1 MTDIYVGARIEHGSE
16 RDVLR
21 RALTA
26 LGRDQREAVIL
37 ANLHL
42 GGRQI
47 DLIVAQ
53 EELVLV
59 IEAKGV
65 SRPIRGGVNGP
76 WQYRAA
82 SGDWVDFGGSG
93 NPYGQ
98 ARTAKHKVRDA
109 LSAMV
114 GSDVPH
120 MAAAVIFVPGIPD
133 GSEAYE
139 GDFSVSVGGLD
150 DLRGLLR
157 RRGSSALTLD
167 DWRAFADQ
175 HRLRRASGLENACD
189 TALFEAEDLIRQYIT
204 AFRRDHAQPGAVV
217 PFACRMDG
225 RDVSSRDV
233 LSLIAEERADVA
245 IQGPSGCGKTLLA
258 TKAALALTDTG
269 SVPVMI
275 PVKDYAGNLKAVL
288 ESEVRVLID
297 SQATKLLRAARR
309 LNRAPVFVLD
319 GYNECAQTDRAALT
333 GRVAALARLYRGSV
347 LVTSQIT
354 LARAD
359 RLQLREVL
367 VPPPDMD
374 TKEAIALTWTGGAPL
389 PEQLRPLLEA
399 VGSGLEAR
407 LVGEVGEEMRP
418 DGSRYALFDAFT
430 RKRLGDSAAEG
441 IRLLSH
447 LAGCLADRVAFSLPE
462 LEFNRLTDRH
472 GVSQEVA
479 LCVQRVGLVAARGH
493 RVSFAHEMYFDAFA
507 AENVV
512 RRADDVTAP
521 VLEALA
527 SPKHA
532 GRKGMILGAI
542 ANDVLR
548 AKVFGGLEDADS
560 IALCLEGACGGP
572 AREWSER
579 LCRELLEKV
588 RAETMRVSFRSPEHE
603 QQHLAFEEKAL
614 TAWTPLE
621 QAFLAA
627 ICRQVAGGLYLK
639 EILDVIGV
647 LDLKT
652 SREEVRLRETGWPS
666 RLSLRDCMF
675 ANAYVFP
682 SSPSPAISQFASN
695 LHGRYVDQ
703 PCDAVAR
710 TISEGTDSLTPGQ
723 VYFLLMVSR
732 GARGSASFITKAIAS
747 HWLGAPYHL
756 KLDLMDGAVMCRL
769 SAHTDRAALAEAIEA
784 LPAPNNVA
792 ISTMQVEALGR
803 LGALED
809 AEREH
814 VDEAA
819 REMRQCICDTENEE
833 LCVQASGL
841 YANLFD
847 HPLSGA
853 YYKALS
859 DLTSDD
865 RKTLLMMAASG
876 AQAGFGF
883 RLPLLVD
890 LASFDDRRTA
900 ECFSRWV
907 GLPPTDSV
915 MPQDAIAV
923 FAVTHVVLG
932 RLGAP
937 LPRREG
943 PPTGHSAAALVSC
956 GEVLYWLN
964 RNDLDEAGRCG
975 YYTEAFRVLRRH
987 ERGAALDVLRLCET
1001 ELRSYGLAE
1010 GLDDLP
1016 GSAPVERS
1024 IISSFPSQ
1032 VVEIGRHALA
1042 DSPGQVGYFES
1053 WRDPGRERNL
1063 SFAIDV
1069 LAHYGNSTDLQ
1080 LLKKFAED
1088 VGLGTS
1094 AISAVRT
1101 LEARLAG
1108 AS

>member
-1 MTDIYVGARIEHGSE
+1 MTDLYVGARIEYGSE

-21 RALTA
+21 RALTV
-26 LGRDQREAVIL
+26 LGRDQRQAVIL

-59 IEAKGV
+59 IEAKGA
-65 SRPIRGGVNGP
+65 SRPIGGGVNGP

-82 SGDWVDFGGSG
+82 SGDWVDFGRSG

-98 ARTAKHKVRDA
+98 VRTAKHKVRDA
-109 LSAMV
+109 LSVMV

-120 MAAAVIFVPGIPD
+120 LDAAVIFVPGIPD

-150 DLRGLLR
+150 DLRGLLGR
-157 RRGSSALTLD
+157 QGESALTRD

-175 HRLRRASGLENACD
+175 HRLRKVSGLENAC
-189 TALFEAEDLIRQYIT
+189 APVLFEAEDLIRQYVT

-217 PFACRMDG
+217 PFACQIDG
-225 RDVSSRDV
+225 RDVSLQEV
-233 LSLIAEERADVA
+233 LRLIAEERADVV
-245 IQGPSGCGKTLLA
+245 IQGPSGCGKSLLA
-258 TKAALALTDTG
+258 TRAALALTDSG
-269 SVPVMI
+269 SLAVMI
-275 PVKDYAGNLKAVL
+275 PAKDYAGNLKAVL

-297 SQATKLLRAARR
+297 SSATKLLSAVRR
-309 LNRAPVFVLD
+309 LNRSAVFVLD
-319 GYNECAQTDRAALT
+319 GYNECAEEDRATLT
-333 GRVAALARLYRGSV
+333 RRVAALVRMYDAGV
-347 LVTSQIT
+347 IVTSQIALT
-354 LARAD
+354 RGD
-359 RLQLREVL
+359 RLRLRTVE

-418 DGSRYALFDAFT
+418 DRSRYALFDAFT

-479 LCVQRVGLVAARGH
+479 LRVQSVGLLAARGN

-507 AENVV
+507 AEDVV
-512 RRADDVTAP
+512 RRADNVSAS
-521 VLEALA
+521 VLNELA
-527 SPKHA
+527 SPRHA
-532 GRKGMILGAI
+532 GRKELILGAI

-548 AKVFGGLEDADS
+548 AQVFGGLEDADS
-560 IALCLEGACGGP
+560 IVLCLEGACGGP

-579 LCRELLEKV
+579 LCGELLEKV
-588 RAETMRVSFRSPEHE
+588 RAETMRVSFRISGHE
-603 QQHLAFEEKAL
+603 QRYLAFEEKTL

-621 QAFLAA
+621 RAFLAA
-627 ICRQVAGGLYLK
+627 IPRQVAGGLYVK
-639 EILDVIGV
+639 EILDVVGV
-647 LDLKT
+647 LDLRI
-652 SREEVRLRETGWPS
+652 SREEVRLREAGWRS
-666 RLSLRDCMF
+666 GLSLRECMF

-682 SSPSPAISQFASN
+682 SSPSPAISQFCSD

-703 PCDAVAR
+703 PGEAVAR
-710 TISEGTDSLTPGQ
+710 MISEGTDSLTPGQ

-732 GARGSASFITKAIAS
+732 GARGSASFVTKAIAS
-747 HWLGAPYHL
+747 HWFGAPGHL

-769 SAHTDRAALAEAIEA
+769 SAHTDRAELAEAIEA
-784 LPAPNNVA
+784 LPAANNVA
-792 ISTMQVEALGR
+792 ISTMQLEALGR

-833 LCVQASGL
+833 LRVQPSDL

-853 YYKALS
+853 YYRALS
-859 DLTSDD
+859 ELTYDG
-865 RKTLLMMAASG
+865 RKDLLMMAASG
-876 AQAGFGF
+876 APVGF
-883 RLPLLVD
+883 RFKLPLLVD
-890 LASFDDRRTA
+890 LASFADPSVA

-932 RLGAP
+932 RLGCP
-937 LPRREG
+937 LPRREASLS
-943 PPTGHSAAALVSC
+943 GHSAVALVSC
-956 GEVLYWLN
+956 GEILYWLN
-964 RNDLDEAGRCG
+964 RNDLDEAGKCG
-975 YYTEAFRVLRRH
+975 YYSDAFRVLLRH
-987 ERGAALDVLRLCET
+987 ERGAALDVLRLCEI

-1016 GSAPVERS
+1016 GPAPVERS
-1024 IISSFPSQ
+1024 IVGSFPSQ
-1032 VVEIGRHALA
+1032 VAEIGRHALA
-1042 DSPGQVGYFES
+1042 DPSGQVGYFES
-1053 WRDPGRERNL
+1053 WRVPGRKQNL
-1063 SFAIDV
+1063 SFAMDV

-1080 LLKKFAED
+1080 LLKRFAED

-1101 LEARLAG
+1101 LETRLAG
-1108 AS
+1108 GG

>member
-1 MTDIYVGARIEHGSE
+1 MTSLYIGAPIEHGS
-16 RDVLR
+16 DTAVLKEV
-21 RALTA
+21 LS
-26 LGRDQREAVIL
+26 LLVRDQRDAVVL
-37 ANLHL
+37 ANVNL
-42 GGRQI
+42 GGRQV
-47 DLIVAQ
+47 DLIVGL
-53 EELVLV
+53 EEMALV
-59 IEAKGV
+59 IEAKGFH
-65 SRPIRGGVNGP
+65 RPVRGDVNGA
-76 WQYRAA
+76 WQYQAA
-82 SGDWVDFGGSG
+82 SGDWLDFR
-93 NPYGQ
+93 NPYLQ
-98 ARTAKHKVRDA
+98 ALGAKLNVRDA
-109 LSAMV
+109 MASVV
-114 GSDVPH
+114 GSDVPYPD
-120 MAAAVIFVPGIPD
+120 AALIFEPCIPD
-133 GSEAYE
+133 GSEAFE
-139 GDFSVSVGGLD
+139 GDFKVSVGGLA
-150 DLRGLLR
+150 DLDRLL
-157 RRGSSALTLD
+157 GKTQQGALALG
-167 DWRAFADQ
+167 DWEALADQ
-175 HRLRRASGLENACD
+175 HHLIAVSGVETACD
-189 TALFEAEDLIRQYIT
+189 PALSEAEDLLGRYLA
-204 AFRRDHAQPGAVV
+204 AFRLDQSQPGSMV
-217 PFACRMDG
+217 PFRCRVDG
-225 RDVSSRDV
+225 NDVASEQVRRLISEERSDV
-233 LSLIAEERADVA
+233 LIK
-245 IQGPSGCGKTLLA
+245 GPSGCGKSLLA
-258 TKAALALTDTG
+258 TKAGLALAERDG
-269 SVPVMI
+269 IPVLI
-275 PVKDYAGNLKAVL
+275 RVKDYAGSVEAVL
-288 ESEVRVLID
+288 EGGVGELID
-297 SQATKLLRAARR
+297 SPATKLLSAARA
-309 LNRAPVFVLD
+309 LNRRLVFVLD
-319 GYNECAQTDRAALT
+319 GYNECAEADRASLT
-333 GRVAALARLYRGSV
+333 SEVAALARRYRGGV
-347 LVTSQIT
+347 VVTSQVT

-359 RLQLREVL
+359 RLQLREVQ
-367 VPPPDMD
+367 VPRPDMD
-374 TKEAIALTWTGGAPL
+374 TKEAIALTWTGGAAL
-389 PEQLRPLLEA
+389 PEQSRSLLEA

-407 LVGEVGEEMRP
+407 LVGEVGAEMRP
-418 DGSRYALFDAFT
+418 DDSRYVLFDAFA

-447 LAGCLADRVAFSLPE
+447 LAGCLSDRVAFSLPV

-588 RAETMRVSFRSPEHE
+588 RAETMRVSFRSPDHE
-603 QQHLAFEEKAL
+603 QQHLSFEEKAL

-652 SREEVRLRETGWPS
+652 SREEVRLREAGWPS

-703 PCDAVAR
+703 PCDAVTR

-756 KLDLMDGAVMCRL
+756 KLDLMGGAVMCRL

-809 AEREH
+809 AEREY

-937 LPRREG
+937 LPRRKG

-1010 GLDDLP
+1010 GLDDLR

-1024 IISSFPSQ
+1024 IVSSFPSQ

-1042 DSPGQVGYFES
+1042 DSSGQVGYFES

-1108 AS
+1108 GG